1 MCGYTDSIQQRVP
14 SVVNRNIG
22 ELDRT
27 IRGVLGIWL
36 LATAIAALGDEQPTK
51 AATLAIAGVGLVVNW
66 YTRFCG
72 GNALFGIDTSAGESR
87 E

>member
-1 MCGYTDSIQQRVP
+1 MH
-14 SVVNRNIG
+14 RNIG
-22 ELDRT
+22 TVDRT

-36 LATAIAALGDEQPTK
+36 LVTGIAALRDEQPTK
-51 AATLAIAGVGLVVNW
+51 AATLGTAGVGLVVNW
-66 YTRFCG
+66 YTGFCG